1 MKFLDIVKKKT
12 FTQNGEEK
20 TKWLK
25 PAGTLKINDN
35 GKMFIE
41 MNDGVEYFVFEQKDR
56 NEVPAVG
63 NVAEN
68 VINVDETTDLPF

>member
-1 MKFLDIVKKKT
+1 MKYLDIVKKKT
-12 FTQNGEEK
+12 FIQNGEEK

-56 NEVPAVG
+56 EAKPIQEAT
-63 NVAEN
+63 
-68 VINVDETTDLPF
+68 INVDETESIPF